1 MSALPLEV
9 QCTHRAP
16 LRAESRRRLAL
27 VLGISGMVMLVEAVG
42 GWVAH
47 SLALLSDA
55 GHLLA
60 DVGALGL
67 SLGVAYLAR
76 RPATAER
83 TFGLLRLEILA
94 ALVNGAALIVISLAI
109 ALEAFRRFRVPQ
121 DVHGTLL
128 LAVAAAG
135 LVANAV
141 GVRILH
147 RGHDHS
153 LNQRGAYL
161 HMMSDL
167 LGSVGAVAAGVIVLA
182 TGWVRA
188 DPLISL
194 LIAVLILGSA
204 WRLVRE

>member
-47 SLALLSDA
+47 SLALLADA

-67 SLGVAYLAR
+67 SLGVAYVAQ

-94 ALVNGAALIVISLAI
+94 ALGNGAAVLAI
-109 ALEAFRRFRVPQ
+109 SKSVAIRALHRPRAPAPP
-121 DVHGTLL
+121 HGALP
-128 LAVAAAG
+128 LAVAALG
-135 LVANAV
+135 LVA
-141 GVRILH
+141 H
-147 RGHDHS
+147 P
-153 LNQRGAYL
+153 
-161 HMMSDL
+161 
-167 LGSVGAVAAGVIVLA
+167 AAA
-182 TGWVRA
+182 A
-188 DPLISL
+188 
-194 LIAVLILGSA
+194 
-204 WRLVRE
+204 

>member
-47 SLALLSDA
+47 SLALLADA

-67 SLGVAYLAR
+67 SLGVAYVAQ

-83 TFGLLRLEILA
+83 TFGLLRLE
-94 ALVNGAALIVISLAI
+94 SLAGPGERDPVPATSI
-109 ALEAFRRFRVPQ
+109 GLAGGGAPPRR
-121 DVHGTLL
+121 D
-128 LAVAAAG
+128 
-135 LVANAV
+135 
-141 GVRILH
+141 
-147 RGHDHS
+147 
-153 LNQRGAYL
+153 
-161 HMMSDL
+161 
-167 LGSVGAVAAGVIVLA
+167 
-182 TGWVRA
+182 
-188 DPLISL
+188 
-194 LIAVLILGSA
+194 
-204 WRLVRE
+204 